1 MISGNTH
8 HASTTVLEKPLGR
21 TKDSVFHSCILQLAQ
36 RGIQREEGEFQIAKE
51 EK

>member
-1 MISGNTH
+1 MISGNRYYG
-8 HASTTVLEKPLGR
+8 STTTLEK

-36 RGIQREEGEFQIAKE
+36 RGIQREGEFQKAKE